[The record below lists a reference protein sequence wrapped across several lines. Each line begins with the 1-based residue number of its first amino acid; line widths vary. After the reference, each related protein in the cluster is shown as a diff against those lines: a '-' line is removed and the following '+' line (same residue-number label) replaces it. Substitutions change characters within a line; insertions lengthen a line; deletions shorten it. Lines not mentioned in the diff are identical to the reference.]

1 MSPDATRSALSPP
14 AYGDDGALFQSWFDL
29 SELERAFRDAQ
40 PSLTL
45 CRSFLADGQNTLLER
60 FHAGDDVEDLIH
72 ARSWLVDQ
80 VLVRCWQRLLGDFD
94 GALVA
99 VGGYGRSE
107 LLPGSDV
114 DIMLLLGE
122 AETPQGSERIERFLT
137 LLWDVGLEVGHSV
150 RTLQDCSE
158 QAQADLTVVT
168 NLMEARLL
176 HGPETLFQAMRER
189 VGPDHIWP
197 GREFFAAKLQEKET
211 RYQRFDD
218 AVYNLEPNVK
228 ESPGGLRD
236 AQMIA
241 WVFKRHFGSDSL
253 RELVAH
259 GYVTPNEYQTLME
272 EQRFLWK
279 VRFGLHAITARR
291 EDRLLFDHQRSL
303 AELFGYRQ
311 REHKLAVEWF
321 MKDYYRSIQKLSRL
335 NEMLLQ
341 LFSELILHSDD
352 PGEATPINRRFQ
364 ARKGFLEV
372 TDQGIFK
379 RYPFALLELFLLMQ
393 QHSELQGVR
402 ACTIRLVRDHRYL
415 IDDKFRTDIR
425 ARSLF
430 MEIFRQPRGLTHEL
444 RRMNRYGVLAAY
456 FPTFGNI
463 VGQMQH
469 DMFHAYTVDEHTLFV
484 VRNLR
489 RFFVARHAHELP
501 LCSRIA
507 RNIPKPEL
515 LYLAGFFHDIGK
527 GRGGNHS
534 ELGAED
540 ARVFLGQHG
549 LSDYDRDLVAW
560 LVENHLLMSTTAQH
574 RDISDP
580 EVINDF
586 ARLISDR
593 RRLDYLYLLTVADV
607 RATNPT
613 LWNNWKDALLKE
625 LYRATRQALRRG
637 LENPLHRDELILDI
651 KMEAIARLAERGVD
665 RTLLQQLWDDLPE
678 EYFLRHNVEEVIWHA
693 MIILGEGDIDGV
705 HVDLCPQSE
714 RGGSALFI
722 YTPVRERLFSRT
734 TALLDQLGLSI
745 TDARIITT
753 RRNYA
758 IDTYLLLNPDG
769 EAVLDHYQ
777 GQELVTLMEEQLS
790 SPDPAPP
797 VVARPAPRR
806 MRHFKVATEVHFHP
820 DEANQRTIVELYATD
835 YPGLLSRVARVFHAC
850 GLQLQNA
857 KIATFGSQAEDTF
870 YVTGQSGQ
878 ALTEQQQRLLREKLV
893 ETLDQSD

>member
-1 MSPDATRSALSPP
+1 MSAKGSGVVSTPAASGNSDAFR
-14 AYGDDGALFQSWFDL
+14 SWFAL
-29 SELERAFRDAQ
+29 AELEQAFRDPQ
-40 PSLTL
+40 PSLAQ
-45 CRSFLADGQNTLLER
+45 CRRFLTDAQRVLLER
-60 FHAGDDVEDLIH
+60 FQAGADIEDLIH
-72 ARSWLVDQ
+72 GRSWLVDQ
-80 VLVRCWQRLLGDFD
+80 VLVRCWERLLGDID
-94 GALVA
+94 AALVA
-99 VGGYGRSE
+99 VGGYGRRE

-114 DIMLLLGE
+114 DIMVLLGA
-122 AETPQGSERIERFLT
+122 AESPRNSEQIERFLM
-137 LLWDVGLEVGHSV
+137 LLWDIGLEVGHSV
-150 RTLQDCSE
+150 RTLDDCSE
-158 QAQADLTVVT
+158 QAQADITVAT

-176 HGPETLFQAMRER
+176 CGSQALFQDMRER
-189 VGPDHIWP
+189 TGPAHIWP
-197 GREFFAAKLQEKET
+197 EREFFEAKLKEQKD
-211 RYQRFDD
+211 RYRRFHD
-218 AVYNLEPNVK
+218 ALYNLEPNVK
-228 ESPGGLRD
+228 EGPGGLRD

-253 RELVAH
+253 RDLIARDLI
-259 GYVTPNEYQTLME
+259 TQSEYQTLMDG
-272 EQRFLWK
+272 QRFLWK
-279 VRFGLHAITARR
+279 VRFGLHATTHRR
-291 EDRLLFDHQRSL
+291 EDRLLFDHQRTL
-303 AELFGYRQ
+303 AKLLGYQ
-311 REHKLAVEWF
+311 DREHKLAVEWF
-321 MKDYYRSIQKLSRL
+321 MKDYYRAIQELSRL

-341 LFSELILHSDD
+341 LLSELVLHRDD
-352 PGEATPINRRFQ
+352 PGQAIPINRRFQ

-372 TDQGIFK
+372 THERVFK

-393 QHSELQGVR
+393 QHRELKGVR
-402 ACTIRLVRDHRYL
+402 ASTIRLVRHHRYL
-415 IDDKFRTDIR
+415 IDDKFRHDIR
-425 ARSLF
+425 NRSLF

-456 FPTFGNI
+456 FPAFANI

-489 RFFVARHAHELP
+489 RFFVPKFMHEFP

-507 RNIPKPEL
+507 HSVPKPEL

-549 LSDYDRDLVAW
+549 LSEYDRELVAW
-560 LVENHLLMSTTAQH
+560 LVENHLLMSQTAQR
-574 RDISDP
+574 RDTSDP

-586 ARLISDR
+586 ARHIGDR
-593 RRLDYLYLLTVADV
+593 RRLDYLYLLTVADI

-613 LWNNWKDALLKE
+613 LWNNWKDALLKD
-625 LYRATRQALRRG
+625 LYGATRQALRRG

-651 KMEAIARLAERGVD
+651 KMAALARLAGRGVD
-665 RTLLQQLWDDLPE
+665 RALLHRLWDDLPE

-693 MIILGEGDIDGV
+693 ITILSDGDIDGV

-722 YTPVRERLFSRT
+722 YTPVRDRLFSRT

-777 GQELVTLMEEQLS
+777 AQELVTLMQEQLS
-790 SPDPAPP
+790 NPEASPA

-806 MRHFKVATEVHFHP
+806 MRHFKVATEVRFH
-820 DEANQRTIVELYATD
+820 DDAANRRSIMELYATD
-835 YPGLLSRVARVFHAC
+835 YPGLLSRVARVFYAC
-850 GLQLQNA
+850 GTQLQNA
-857 KIATFGSQAEDTF
+857 KIATFGSQAEDVF
-870 YVTGQSGQ
+870 YVTGRSGGP
-878 ALTEQQQRLLREKLV
+878 LTEQEQQRLRDKLI
-893 ETLDQSD
+893 EALDQSD